1 MYDTNKL
8 LPQEQFEK
16 LLKLLPAPRQ
26 RIRGRKRC
34 QKRAL
39 VSGILQVLV
48 LGIPWNKLYP
58 CGCSASSCYRYF
70 RELQRRAK
78 LKLIL
83 NNLSREKTDIREAA
97 IDTDSTRS
105 FRFRY
110 CTAWDGRH
118 KKPATKISLLSDR
131 NGLPADVLFGDG
143 KTHDRSFVDQHF
155 KNTRGRRIQVLN
167 LDKIYVSLDMRREMR
182 WHGTY
187 VNMKTRRGDYTRK
200 RGPKFQLKEDQ
211 YRVRFLIEKAFAWL
225 ENFKRCKYRVEY
237 LLSSFK
243 AFVYLALIII
253 LIRN

>member
-1 MYDTNKL
+1 MYDINKL
-8 LPQEQFEK
+8 LPQEQFQE
-16 LLKLLPAPRQ
+16 LLQLLPTPRQ
-26 RIRGRKRC
+26 RTRGRKRC
-34 QKRAL
+34 QKPAL
-39 VSGILQVLV
+39 VAGILQVLT
-48 LGIPWNKLYP
+48 LGVSWNKLYP

-70 RELQRRAK
+70 RELQRRGK
-78 LKLIL
+78 FKLIL
-83 NNLSREKTDIREAA
+83 KSLSREKTDIREAA

-110 CTAWDGRH
+110 STAWDGRH
-118 KKPATKISLLSDR
+118 HQPSTKISLLTDKS
-131 NGLPADVLFGDG
+131 GFPADVLFGSGKCHDG
-143 KTHDRSFVDQHF
+143 SFLKEHF
-155 KNTRGRRIQVLN
+155 ENTRGRRIEILN

-182 WHGTY
+182 RHGTY

-200 RGPKFQLKEDQ
+200 RGPKFRLKEDKYQ
-211 YRVRFLIEKAFAWL
+211 VRFLIEKAFAWL